1 MQTTQD
7 GKVKLGGD
15 LSLSELA
22 KLQKSSPSGS
32 DILNNL
38 DDLNSE
44 IVETANARG
53 VKLPETYVP
62 QPNGLG
68 KIKKER
74 QMSLDEELDQLNKKL
89 DAERK
94 KATVEKVERKE
105 EESEEEEEVVVPQG
119 TGDSIKDQ
127 VIGLLKQSG
136 GVTDHQ
142 IAQWKAQ
149 HGRNG
154 VYAIGMGEGDVYVF
168 THLKRGQWK
177 KIQEIM
183 SKMQA
188 SDDSFDAEDEMKK
201 KVVQY
206 CVLWPQPLPLEFFYN
221 SRAGV
226 LDAIYQSILLNSYFL
241 SPQQTM
247 MLTTQL

>member
-1 MQTTQD
+1 MQTTSD
-7 GKVKLGGD
+7 GKIKLGKDLDTKEFEALKKASLTGD
-15 LSLSELA
+15 
-22 KLQKSSPSGS
+22 Q
-32 DILNNL
+32 ILDNL
-38 DDLNSE
+38 NDLNSE
-44 IVETANARG
+44 IAETTGTELPKAEVPKTINRK
-53 VKLPETYVP
+53 VKKQTV
-62 QPNGLG
+62 
-68 KIKKER
+68 
-74 QMSLDEELDQLNKKL
+74 MTLDQELEEMNKKL
-89 DAERK
+89 DAK
-94 KATVEKVERKE
+94 MKAEQTAAVE
-105 EESEEEEEVVVPQG
+105 EESEEQEEVFEE
-119 TGDSIKDQ
+119 TDSIKDQ
-127 VIGLLKQSG
+127 VVGLLKKSAG
-136 GVTDHQ
+136 APSDAQ

-149 HGRNG
+149 HGQNG

-183 SKMQA
+183 GKMQA
-188 SDDSFDAEDEMKK
+188 TDDSFDAEDEMKK

>member
-1 MQTTQD
+1 MQTVD
-7 GKVKLGGD
+7 
-15 LSLSELA
+15 
-22 KLQKSSPSGS
+22 
-32 DILNNL
+32 
-38 DDLNSE
+38 
-44 IVETANARG
+44 
-53 VKLPETYVP
+53 
-62 QPNGLG
+62 G
-68 KIKKER
+68 KIKLGSDLNDNQLKAL
-74 QMSLDEELDQLNKKL
+74 QKASLTGNQILDNMDNLNEEIGETTGQEMPKAKVPRNIKKVKKAQTTMTLDQELEEMNKKL
-89 DAERK
+89 DAK
-94 KATVEKVERKE
+94 MKAQEQQMVE
-105 EESEEEEEVVVPQG
+105 EEEEEVFEEPEGQG
-119 TGDSIKDQ
+119 SIKDQ
-127 VIGLLKQSG
+127 VMDLLKKSHG
-136 GVTDHQ
+136 APSEAQ

-149 HGRNG
+149 HGQNG

-206 CVLWPQPLPLEFFYN
+206 CVLWPNPLPLEFFYN

>member
-1 MQTTQD
+1 MQTVD
-7 GKVKLGGD
+7 
-15 LSLSELA
+15 
-22 KLQKSSPSGS
+22 
-32 DILNNL
+32 
-38 DDLNSE
+38 
-44 IVETANARG
+44 
-53 VKLPETYVP
+53 
-62 QPNGLG
+62 G
-68 KIKKER
+68 KIKLGSDLDDNQLKALKKA
-74 QMSLDEELDQLNKKL
+74 SLTGNQILDNLDNLNEEIGETTGQEIPKAKTPKNIKKIKRAKTTMTLDQELEEMNKKL
-89 DAERK
+89 DAK
-94 KATVEKVERKE
+94 MQAQ
-105 EESEEEEEVVVPQG
+105 ESETIEEQEEIREEPAQG
-119 TGDSIKDQ
+119 SIKDQ
-127 VIGLLKQSG
+127 VMDLLKKSHG
-136 GVTDHQ
+136 APTETQ

-149 HGRNG
+149 HGQNG

-188 SDDSFDAEDEMKK
+188 TDDSFDAEDEMKK

-206 CVLWPQPLPLEFFYN
+206 CVLWPNPLPLEFFYN

>member
-1 MQTTQD
+1 MQTTSD
-7 GKVKLGGD
+7 GKIKLGKDLDTRELEALKKASLTGD
-15 LSLSELA
+15 
-22 KLQKSSPSGS
+22 Q
-32 DILNNL
+32 ILNNL
-38 DDLNSE
+38 NDLNSE
-44 IVETANARG
+44 IAETTGTELPKAEVPKTINRK
-53 VKLPETYVP
+53 VKKQTV
-62 QPNGLG
+62 
-68 KIKKER
+68 
-74 QMSLDEELDQLNKKL
+74 MTLDQELEEMNKKL
-89 DAERK
+89 DAK
-94 KATVEKVERKE
+94 MKAEQAAAVE
-105 EESEEEEEVVVPQG
+105 EESEEQEEVFEE
-119 TGDSIKDQ
+119 TDSIKDQ
-127 VIGLLKQSG
+127 VVGLLKKSAG
-136 GVTDHQ
+136 APTDAQ

-149 HGRNG
+149 HGQNG

-183 SKMQA
+183 GKMQA
-188 SDDSFDAEDEMKK
+188 TDDSFDAEDEMKK

>member
-1 MQTTQD
+1 MQTTSD
-7 GKVKLGGD
+7 GKIKLGKDLDTRELEALKKASLTGD
-15 LSLSELA
+15 
-22 KLQKSSPSGS
+22 Q
-32 DILNNL
+32 ILNNL
-38 DDLNSE
+38 NDLNSE
-44 IVETANARG
+44 IAETTGTELPKAEVPRTINRK
-53 VKLPETYVP
+53 VKKQTV
-62 QPNGLG
+62 
-68 KIKKER
+68 
-74 QMSLDEELDQLNKKL
+74 MTLDQELEEMNKKL
-89 DAERK
+89 DAK
-94 KATVEKVERKE
+94 MKAEQAAAVE
-105 EESEEEEEVVVPQG
+105 EESEEQEEVFEE
-119 TGDSIKDQ
+119 TDSIKDQ
-127 VIGLLKQSG
+127 VVGLLKKSAG
-136 GVTDHQ
+136 APTDAQ

-149 HGRNG
+149 HGQNG

-183 SKMQA
+183 GKMQA
-188 SDDSFDAEDEMKK
+188 TDDSFDAEDEMKK

>member
-1 MQTTQD
+1 MQKTTD
-7 GKVKLGGD
+7 GKIKLGGD
-15 LSLSELA
+15 LTPDQMKKMQSAGL
-22 KLQKSSPSGS
+22 SGS
-32 DILNNL
+32 QILDSI

-44 IVETANARG
+44 IYETAQKFG
-53 VKLPETYVP
+53 VELPKNSPPKV
-62 QPNGLG
+62 LG
-68 KIKKER
+68 KKVKKETV
-74 QMSLDEELDQLNKKL
+74 MSLDDELDQLNAKL
-89 DAERK
+89 DRK
-94 KATVEKVERKE
+94 LQAQQAQQEAITEEVKE
-105 EESEEEEEVVVPQG
+105 EVAEETAG

-127 VIGLLKQSG
+127 VMDLLQKAHGAPSQA
-136 GVTDHQ
+136 Q
-142 IAQWKAQ
+142 INAWKAQ
-149 HGRNG
+149 HGQNG

-177 KIQEIM
+177 KIQEVM
-183 SKMQA
+183 SKMSQA
-188 SDDSFDAEDEMKK
+188 DESFDTEDEMKK

-206 CVLWPQPLPLEFFYN
+206 CVLWPNPLPLEFFYN

>member
-1 MQTTQD
+1 MQTTTD
-7 GKVKLGGD
+7 GKIKLGKD
-15 LSLSELA
+15 LNVKELQA
-22 KLQKSSPSGS
+22 LQKASLTGTE
-32 DILNNL
+32 ILDNM
-38 DDLNSE
+38 DDLNFEIAETTGSE
-44 IVETANARG
+44 
-53 VKLPETYVP
+53 LPRAEAPRTINKKV
-62 QPNGLG
+62 
-68 KIKKER
+68 KKETVMTLE
-74 QMSLDEELDQLNKKL
+74 QELEEMNKKL
-89 DAERK
+89 DAK
-94 KATVEKVERKE
+94 IKAEKAMRMEKEE
-105 EESEEEEEVVVPQG
+105 EESEEVQEQVQESK
-119 TGDSIKDQ
+119 GDSIKDQ
-127 VIGLLKQSG
+127 VIGLLKKSAG
-136 GVTDHQ
+136 APKDSQ

-149 HGRNG
+149 HGQNG

-177 KIQEIM
+177 KIQQIM
-183 SKMQA
+183 SKMQT
-188 SDDSFDAEDEMKK
+188 SDESFDAEDEMKK

>member
-1 MQTTQD
+1 MQTVD
-7 GKVKLGGD
+7 GKVKLGSD
-15 LSLSELA
+15 LNESQLKA
-22 KLQKSSPSGS
+22 LQKVSLTGDQILDNLENLNEEIGETSGQ
-32 DILNNL
+32 
-38 DDLNSE
+38 
-44 IVETANARG
+44 
-53 VKLPETYVP
+53 KMPEASAPKT
-62 QPNGLG
+62 
-68 KIKKER
+68 IKKVKR
-74 QMSLDEELDQLNKKL
+74 KKATMTLDQELEEMNKKL
-89 DAERK
+89 DAK
-94 KATVEKVERKE
+94 MKAEQRAAEAEAE
-105 EESEEEEEVVVPQG
+105 EEDEEVQQVEAPS
-119 TGDSIKDQ
+119 DSIKDQ
-127 VIGLLKQSG
+127 VLDLLKKSPSAPSAA
-136 GVTDHQ
+136 Q

-149 HGRNG
+149 HGQNG

-188 SDDSFDAEDEMKK
+188 TDDSFDAEDEMKK

-206 CVLWPQPLPLEFFYN
+206 CVLWPNPLPLEFFYN

>member
-1 MQTTQD
+1 MQT
-7 GKVKLGGD
+7 V
-15 LSLSELA
+15 
-22 KLQKSSPSGS
+22 
-32 DILNNL
+32 N
-38 DDLNSE
+38 
-44 IVETANARG
+44 
-53 VKLPETYVP
+53 
-62 QPNGLG
+62 G
-68 KIKKER
+68 KIKLGSDLNDSQLNALKKA
-74 QMSLDEELDQLNKKL
+74 SLTGNQILENMDNLNEEIGETTGQQIPAARTPKNIKKIKKVKSTMTLDQELEEMNKKL
-89 DAERK
+89 DAK
-94 KATVEKVERKE
+94 MKAQEAETEVANE
-105 EESEEEEEVVVPQG
+105 ETFEEPESQG
-119 TGDSIKDQ
+119 SIKDQ
-127 VIGLLKQSG
+127 VMDLLKKSSG
-136 GVTDHQ
+136 SPSDAQ
-142 IAQWKAQ
+142 IAKWKAQ
-149 HGRNG
+149 HGQNG

-188 SDDSFDAEDEMKK
+188 TDSSFDAEDEMKK

-206 CVLWPQPLPLEFFYN
+206 CVLWPNPLPLEFFYN

>member
-1 MQTTQD
+1 MQTTSD
-7 GKVKLGGD
+7 GKVKLGKD
-15 LSLSELA
+15 LDTRELEALKKASLTGN
-22 KLQKSSPSGS
+22 Q
-32 DILNNL
+32 ILDNL
-38 DDLNSE
+38 NDLNSE
-44 IVETANARG
+44 IAETTGTELPRAEVPKTINKK
-53 VKLPETYVP
+53 VKKQTV
-62 QPNGLG
+62 
-68 KIKKER
+68 
-74 QMSLDEELDQLNKKL
+74 MTLDQELEEMNKKL
-89 DAERK
+89 DAK
-94 KATVEKVERKE
+94 MKAEQAAAAE
-105 EESEEEEEVVVPQG
+105 EESEEEGETVGETYQE
-119 TGDSIKDQ
+119 TDSIKDQ
-127 VIGLLKQSG
+127 VVGLLKKAAG
-136 GVTDHQ
+136 APTDAQ

-149 HGRNG
+149 HGQNG

-183 SKMQA
+183 GKMQA
-188 SDDSFDAEDEMKK
+188 TDDSFDAEDEMKK

>member
-1 MQTTQD
+1 MQTVD
-7 GKVKLGGD
+7 GKLKLGSD
-15 LSLSELA
+15 LNEDQMKA
-22 KLQKSSPSGS
+22 LQKASLTGS
-32 DILNNL
+32 QILDNMDNL
-38 DDLNSE
+38 NEE
-44 IVETANARG
+44 IGETTGQKMPKASAP
-53 VKLPETYVP
+53 KT
-62 QPNGLG
+62 
-68 KIKKER
+68 IKKVKKV
-74 QMSLDEELDQLNKKL
+74 QSVMTLDQELEEMNRKL
-89 DAERK
+89 DAKIKTQE
-94 KATVEKVERKE
+94 EDDSE
-105 EESEEEEEVVVPQG
+105 EESENELAAETESQG
-119 TGDSIKDQ
+119 SIKDQ
-127 VIGLLKQSG
+127 VMDLLKKSKGAPNQA
-136 GVTDHQ
+136 Q

-149 HGRNG
+149 HGQNG
-154 VYAIGMGEGDVYVF
+154 VYAIGMGEGDVYCF

-188 SDDSFDAEDEMKK
+188 TDDSFDAEDEMKK

-206 CVLWPQPLPLEFFYN
+206 CVLWPNPLPLEFFYN

>member
-1 MQTTQD
+1 MQTVD
-7 GKVKLGGD
+7 GKLKLGSD
-15 LSLSELA
+15 LNDSQMKA
-22 KLQKSSPSGS
+22 LQKASLTGNQ
-32 DILNNL
+32 ILDNMNNL
-38 DDLNSE
+38 NEE
-44 IVETANARG
+44 IGEATGQEMPKATTP
-53 VKLPETYVP
+53 KT
-62 QPNGLG
+62 
-68 KIKKER
+68 IKKVKR
-74 QMSLDEELDQLNKKL
+74 VQSTMTLDQELEQMNKKL
-89 DAERK
+89 DARMKIQED
-94 KATVEKVERKE
+94 ED
-105 EESEEEEEVVVPQG
+105 SEEEEQKEVAVEPEAQG
-119 TGDSIKDQ
+119 SIKDQ
-127 VIGLLKQSG
+127 VMDLLKKSKG
-136 GVTDHQ
+136 APSAAQ

-149 HGRNG
+149 HGQNG
-154 VYAIGMGEGDVYVF
+154 VYAIGMGEGDVYCF

-188 SDDSFDAEDEMKK
+188 TDDSFDAEDEMKK

-206 CVLWPQPLPLEFFYN
+206 CVLWPNPLPLEFFYN

>member
-1 MQTTQD
+1 MQT
-7 GKVKLGGD
+7 V
-15 LSLSELA
+15 
-22 KLQKSSPSGS
+22 
-32 DILNNL
+32 N
-38 DDLNSE
+38 
-44 IVETANARG
+44 
-53 VKLPETYVP
+53 
-62 QPNGLG
+62 G
-68 KIKKER
+68 KIKLGSDLDDNQLKAL
-74 QMSLDEELDQLNKKL
+74 QKASLTGNQILDNMDNLNEEIGEATGQKMPETQVPRNIKKVKKVQATMTLDQELEEMNKKL
-89 DAERK
+89 DAK
-94 KATVEKVERKE
+94 MKAQEEEMV
-105 EESEEEEEVVVPQG
+105 EESEEVFEERETEG
-119 TGDSIKDQ
+119 SIKDQ
-127 VIGLLKQSG
+127 VVDLLKKSSG
-136 GVTDHQ
+136 APSDAK

-149 HGRNG
+149 HGQNG

-188 SDDSFDAEDEMKK
+188 TDDSFDAEDEMKK

-206 CVLWPQPLPLEFFYN
+206 CVLWPNPLPLEFFYN